1 MKDPFI
7 SLIEMNQKYAEL
19 ILNDEINTMKLE
31 LNYLQS
37 FEMGD
42 GRKVVYLDDVINLLD
57 SFKKAEDD
65 NNE

>member
-1 MKDPFI
+1 
-7 SLIEMNQKYAEL
+7 
-19 ILNDEINTMKLE
+19 
-31 LNYLQS
+31 
-37 FEMGD
+37 MGD

>member
-31 LNYLQS
+31 N
-37 FEMGD
+37 
-42 GRKVVYLDDVINLLD
+42 
-57 SFKKAEDD
+57 
-65 NNE
+65 

>member
-57 SFKKAEDD
+57 SFKKTEE